1 MWASKSKLF
10 ITMQW
15 QLLSQHLRNNFWRM
29 LPCFFSI
36 RFACLIGASTLLLAC
51 ANTTRSGAVGI
62 NRSQF
67 MVVSSAEVERISAA
81 SFNEQNQKAREKH
94 ILITSG
100 PSYERLKSI
109 SNRLIA
115 QTEIFR
121 DDTRQWNWQLSLINA
136 PTLNA
141 SCAPGGKITFYT
153 GLIEQLNLTDDEIA
167 AIMGHE
173 IAHALREHGRERLSQ
188 ALAQN
193 ALVNIASASGY
204 GIAASAANQ
213 AAQYVLVLPN
223 SRQNES
229 EADAIG
235 LELAARAGYNPE
247 AAISVW
253 KKMIKATEGKNPPEF
268 LSTHPSGETR
278 IEQLSALMPAVM
290 PLYKQAPKLGGK

>member
-1 MWASKSKLF
+1 
-10 ITMQW
+10 MQY
-15 QLLSQHLRNNFWRM
+15 QAVRFK
-29 LPCFFSI
+29 FAFSI
-36 RFACLIGASTLLLAC
+36 AACTLLLAC

-62 NRSQF
+62 NRSQL
-67 MVVSSAEVERISAA
+67 MLISSSEVDRISAI
-81 SFNEQNQKAREKH
+81 SYNEQNQKAREKN

-100 PSYERLKSI
+100 PTYERLKNI

-115 QTEIFR
+115 QTGVFR
-121 DDTRQWNWQLSLINA
+121 DDTRQWHWQLVLINA
-136 PTLNA
+136 PILNA

-153 GLIEQLNLTDDEIA
+153 GIIDQLNLTDDEIA

-188 ALAQN
+188 AMAQN
-193 ALVNIASASGY
+193 AVANVAMAAAGGY
-204 GIAASAANQ
+204 GSAISAANQ
-213 AAQYVLVLPN
+213 AAQYILVLPN

-235 LELAARAGYNPE
+235 VELAARAGYDPH

-253 KKMIKATEGKNPPEF
+253 HKMIKATEGKSPPEF

-278 IEQLSALMPAVM
+278 IEQLSNLMPAVE
-290 PLYKQAPKLGGK
+290 PLYKDASKSNAYLKEKPTQR